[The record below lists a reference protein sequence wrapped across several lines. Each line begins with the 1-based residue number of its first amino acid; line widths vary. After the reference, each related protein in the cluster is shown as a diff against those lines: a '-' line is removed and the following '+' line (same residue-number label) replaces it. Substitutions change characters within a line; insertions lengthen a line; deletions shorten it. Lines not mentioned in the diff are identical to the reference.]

1 MVSFAQMWRIVE
13 NEKAKFSPLMHS
25 GEDDR
30 QLSTVRTG
38 QQLHNEKQIPFWDEF
53 MSLCS
58 DTEGLSQLLG
68 VSKEMVS
75 TWPARIREAI
85 DKLEKRK
92 RMNPT
97 EKEDTKVMPTGD
109 NGAFTTNSDPIN
121 IGDAQ

>member
-1 MVSFAQMWRIVE
+1 MVSFAQMWKIVE
-13 NEKAKFSPLMHS
+13 DAKSSPLMHS

-30 QLSTVRTG
+30 QLATVRTG

-53 MSLCS
+53 TSLCS

-85 DKLEKRK
+85 SKLEKHK

-97 EKEDTKVMPTGD
+97 EKEDSEVMPTGD

-121 IGDAQ
+121 IGDTE